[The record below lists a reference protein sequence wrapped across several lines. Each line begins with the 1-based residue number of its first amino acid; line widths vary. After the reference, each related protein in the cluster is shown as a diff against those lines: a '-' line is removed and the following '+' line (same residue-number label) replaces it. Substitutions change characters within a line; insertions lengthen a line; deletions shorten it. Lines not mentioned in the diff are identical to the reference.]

1 MSKFNSTKQPVTPT
15 ETNLMGE
22 KAYKLSAKEE
32 LVATVLTTFVQSS
45 YYEKENEIVNR
56 IKVAADKCDPEF
68 VAKLA
73 LYARREANMRSSSHL
88 LAGELSKRV
97 SGKEWASRFY
107 NKIVVRPDD
116 MSEILAYYFNV
127 LNADASKKKIVNAI
141 KKGFRMSLERLDA
154 YQIDKYKMNSKE
166 ISLIDLVNLFHP
178 KPNSKNQEAYRRLMN
193 GESLEGLYTT
203 KILEKEKSK
212 AGQTATDKVAA
223 KTEAI
228 VSTLE
233 NNGGD
238 NPIFNTIRNLVD
250 IINLTP
256 DKVEDVCRLLE
267 NKDKIIN
274 SRLLPFRFAMAYE
287 MVSKIKASPKSS
299 SVIQFESENKTN
311 LVDRVCKAL
320 DTAMNHACHNIPK
333 LVGNTAI
340 LIDHSG
346 SVRGDGG
353 GASTVSAF
361 SKVTTAMIGNLFGC
375 MLMQTQDNV
384 FMGLFGDRLIP
395 IKNIDRSKGILKNNA
410 ETYAEGSKCGGGTE
424 HGIYEF
430 FADCVANKIHINNV
444 VIFSDQV
451 IGSGTNFY
459 GRGKVGK
466 WDTSNGRSFQELFKE
481 FRKVNPHANVIS
493 VDIHQTSGTSVFDKS
508 LNVHQIAGWSD
519 KIFNLME
526 GMTRGYADLVKEIEK
541 IEI

>member
-1 MSKFNSTKQPVTPT
+1 MSKFNSTKQPVVPT

-45 YYEKENEIVNR
+45 YYEKEKDIVNR
-56 IKVAADKCDPEF
+56 IKEAADKCDPLF

-88 LAGELSKRV
+88 LAGELAKKV
-97 SGKEWASRFY
+97 SGREWAARFY

-127 LNADASKKKIVNAI
+127 LNADKSKKKIINAI
-141 KKGFRMSLERLDA
+141 KKGFKMSLERLDA

-178 KPNSKNQEAYRRLMN
+178 KPSEKNKEAYRRLMN

-223 KTEAI
+223 KAAAI
-228 VSTLE
+228 VETIE
-233 NNGGD
+233 NNKGD

-256 DKVEDVCRLLE
+256 EKVEEVCTILE
-267 NKDKIIN
+267 NREKIIH

-287 MVSKIKASPKSS
+287 MVSKIGASKSAS
-299 SVIQFESENKTN
+299 MIEFEKDNKSN
-311 LVDRVCKAL
+311 LVERVQKAL
-320 DTAMNHACHNIPK
+320 NTAMNHACHNIPK
-333 LVGNTAI
+333 LPGNTAI

-430 FADCVANKIHINNV
+430 FADAVANKIQVNNV
-444 VIFSDQV
+444 IIFSDMV
-451 IGSGTNFY
+451 IGSRNQWY
-459 GRGKVGK
+459 GRGSVGK
-466 WDTSNGRSFQELFKE
+466 WKTSSGNFQELFKE

-493 VDIHQTSGTSVFDKS
+493 VDIHQTGGTSVFDKS
-508 LNVHQIAGWSD
+508 LNVHQVAGWSD